1 MTISSPSSRIIVKNL
16 PKWTTEERL
25 RKHFSSKGQLTD
37 VKLMYTRSGIFRLF
51 AYIGFANADEAAAA
65 VKYFN
70 KTFID
75 TSRISV
81 EFAQRVLPFN
91 SIIY

>member
-1 MTISSPSSRIIVKNL
+1 MTIGSPSSRIIVKNL

-37 VKLMYTRSGIFRLF
+37 VKLMYTRSGVFRRF
-51 AYIGFANADEAAAA
+51 AYLGFVSADEAAAA
-65 VKYFN
+65 LKYFD

-81 EFAQRVLPFN
+81 EFAHQVIDKRG
-91 SIIY
+91 